1 MAFSFDPSSPSDCDL
16 VLDEPFLWMLKHAEV
31 FGQPNWFY
39 KTVGGPATD
48 RGSAAEN
55 AVVEK
60 LRNNTSLDEA
70 INICQKD
77 FRERLS
83 ILSVGKM
90 NDEERREY
98 EDIPHYVKN
107 IYSLLD
113 SKEFAALGLGE
124 LLEAQHKHTGN
135 IQTTRGPQEWRGYT
149 DFKHKVAKC
158 DNTFAYWD
166 LKTTRA
172 NSLIFRK
179 SHQLQLAYYADAT
192 GCQQHICYVKPV
204 TGTTKSGNKSVA
216 VPFKVFSLTADQ
228 RASGASRRKAGAEY
242 MMSLYRMGWE
252 DAMRVSMPRDIY
264 GFRWDDGARKI
275 AKEIWG
281 IT

>member
-1 MAFSFDPSSPSDCDL
+1 MAFSFEHSSPSDCDL

-60 LRNNTSLDEA
+60 LRNNKSLDEA

-77 FRERLS
+77 FRERLAY
-83 ILSVGKM
+83 LSAAKM

-98 EDIPHYVKN
+98 DDIPNYVTN
-107 IYSLLD
+107 IYALLD
-113 SKEFAALGLGE
+113 SQEFAALGLGE
-124 LLEAQHKHTGN
+124 LVDAQHKHVGS
-135 IQTTRGPQEWRGYT
+135 IQTTRGPQEWWGFT

-158 DNTFAYWD
+158 DDTFAYWD
-166 LKTTRA
+166 LKTTR
-172 NSLIFRK
+172 SSQLSFRK

-204 TGTTKSGNKSVA
+204 SGTTKSGKKSVA

-228 RASGASRRKAGAEY
+228 RSSGASRRKAGAEY